1 VVALK
6 QEKLLST
13 AEDAVKSTLKKG
25 AAEAE
30 AYVVESCSTTVGIER
45 GQIAK
50 SSRVLDQGL
59 GVRAVVNKAVGFSYT
74 NLLDDKK
81 ALEEAVEKAVS
92 AAKASKP
99 DKDWHGFPTMKSFP
113 SVKDGFDKRI
123 VELGSGD
130 LVEIAG
136 LILDSAEATDKRVI
150 SVEGGVSA
158 SYGYGAVA
166 NSNGVAGFD
175 SGTVIDCGLATVGND
190 AGEVTPVCYELNT
203 ERRYNVDPEW
213 VGREAARLAASS
225 LKAKTVETK
234 NMSVIFVQT
243 ALQEL
248 LGYTLI
254 NAIKADYVQRNQSA
268 LKGKIGERV
277 ASELVSVYDD
287 GLLEG
292 GLRTGKFDGEGV
304 PHQRTPVIEKGVLR
318 GFIYDN
324 YAAKKEGKESTGNA
338 ARGGYWSTP
347 SLEANNFH
355 VVSGS
360 KSNDALVGEVD
371 EGLIVYLLQGA
382 HSSNPA
388 SGDFSVV
395 GAPAWKIEKGEITY
409 AVKGAMLSGNVFELL
424 RNVSGLSDAERQVGA
439 LVSPWVRVEN
449 VKVIGK

>member
-1 VVALK
+1 MVALK
-6 QEKLLST
+6 QEKLLNT
-13 AEDAVKSTLKKG
+13 AADAVKSALKKG

-30 AYVVESCSTTVGIER
+30 AYVVESCSTMVGIER

-59 GVRAVVNKAVGFSYT
+59 GVRAIVNKAVGFSYT
-74 NLLDDKK
+74 NMLNDKK

-92 AAKASKP
+92 AARASKP
-99 DKDWHGFPTMKSFP
+99 DKDWNGFPVKKAFP
-113 SVKDGFDKRI
+113 SVKGGFDKRI
-123 VELGSGD
+123 VELGSDD

-136 LILDSAEATDKRVI
+136 LVLDSAEATDKRVI

-166 NSNGVAGFD
+166 NSNGAAGFD

-190 AGEVTPVCYELNT
+190 AGEVTPVCYELST
-203 ERRYNVDPEW
+203 ETSYDIDPEW

-225 LKAKTVETK
+225 LKAKKVETK
-234 NMSVIFVQT
+234 SMSVIFVQT

-248 LGYTLI
+248 LGFTLI
-254 NAIKADYVQRNQSA
+254 NAVKADYVQRNQSV

-304 PHQRTPVIEKGVLR
+304 PHQRTPIIEKGVLR

-338 ARGGYWSTP
+338 ARGGYSSTP

-395 GAPAWKIEKGEITY
+395 GAPAWKIEKGEIAY

-424 RNVSGLSDAERQVGA
+424 RNVSGLSDVERQVGA
-439 LVSPWVRVEN
+439 VVSPWVRMEN

>member
-13 AEDAVKSTLKKG
+13 AEDVVKSALKKG

-30 AYVVESCSTTVGIER
+30 AYVVESCSTMVGIER

-59 GVRAVVNKAVGFSYT
+59 GVRAVANKTVGFSYT
-74 NLLDDKK
+74 NMLGDKK
-81 ALEEAVEKAVS
+81 ALEEAVAKAVS
-92 AAKASKP
+92 AARASKP
-99 DKDWHGFPTMKSFP
+99 DKDWPGFPVKRSFP
-113 SVKDGFDKRI
+113 SVKGGFDKRI
-123 VELGSGD
+123 VELGSDD

-150 SVEGGVSA
+150 PVEGGVSA
-158 SYGYGAVA
+158 SYGYGVVA

-203 ERRYNVDPEW
+203 ERSYDIDPEW

-225 LKAKTVETK
+225 LKAKKVETK
-234 NMSVIFVQT
+234 CMTVIFVQT

-248 LGYTLI
+248 LGFTLI
-254 NAIKADYVQRNQSA
+254 NAVKADYVQRNQSA

-304 PHQRTPVIEKGVLR
+304 PHQRTPIIEKGVLR

-324 YAAKKEGKESTGNA
+324 YTAEKEGKESTGNA

-360 KSNDALVGEVD
+360 KSNDALVGEVN

-395 GAPAWKIEKGEITY
+395 GAPAWKIEKGEIAY
-409 AVKGAMLSGNVFELL
+409 AVKGAMVSGNVFELL
-424 RNVSGLSDAERQVGA
+424 RNISGLSDMERQVGA